1 MFSREMKYQ
10 ISNESKYFINFK
22 LLLPSAYNNN
32 NNNNYYNMN
41 ENSHLFLRAARPI
54 IGSPP
59 LTTAAVRFKS
69 SLGVTVSVCVQV
81 WNMIHPLFPTA
92 HCHILWALYFMKTYV
107 TEATAAL
114 LFGVSEKTFRQHVH
128 ITVQRIAA
136 LSTRVVSEKII

>member
-1 MFSREMKYQ
+1 MFSREIKYQ
-10 ISNESKYFINFK
+10 ISNESKYFIHHK
-22 LLLPSAYNNN
+22 LLLSSAYNNN
-32 NNNNYYNMN
+32 NYYYNMN
-41 ENSHLFLRAARPI
+41 ENSRLFLRAARPI

-107 TEATAAL
+107 TEATAAP

-128 ITVQRIAA
+128 ITVQRIAS
-136 LSTRVVSEKII
+136 LSTRVVSEKLI